1 MRRVVGCFTERLIGT
16 AVVLLLLSALI
27 AAAAPRFL
35 RYADQ
40 PAPADVIVLFVG
52 PGNAERRAKA
62 LALLR
67 AGYAD
72 TLFIPAHRSIV
83 SRAGA
88 GDAERFMI
96 RTTDG
101 ASWLER
107 NRTRRFPTHYEQTH
121 MEILIARDFM
131 AERGLR
137 SALFVS
143 SPYHMRRIHLISG
156 NVFSPD
162 EVAIRF
168 VSPLE
173 DEERHPLAA
182 DGRGIKW
189 VVSEYVKI
197 AWFLAY
203 RALDGALP
211 AGRAS
216 GIKAGNPMAALS
228 GSSPREE

>member
-1 MRRVVGCFTERLIGT
+1 MRRVIGRFTRRLIGT
-16 AVVLLLLSALI
+16 TVGLLLLLALT

-88 GDAERFMI
+88 TDAERFMI

-101 ASWLER
+101 VSWLER
-107 NRTRRFPTHYEQTH
+107 NRTKRFPTHYEQTH

-131 AERGLR
+131 AQRGFR

-143 SPYHMRRIHLISG
+143 SPYHMRRIRTIAASVIPGAETRIRQVPVLDSCDEDTPWFLSPEDFAW
-156 NVFSPD
+156 VFSEYAKLGWFWLYSRTGGVD
-162 EVAIRF
+162 
-168 VSPLE
+168 S
-173 DEERHPLAA
+173 
-182 DGRGIKW
+182 GR
-189 VVSEYVKI
+189 S
-197 AWFLAY
+197 
-203 RALDGALP
+203 
-211 AGRAS
+211 GR
-216 GIKAGNPMAALS
+216 
-228 GSSPREE
+228 

>member
-1 MRRVVGCFTERLIGT
+1 MRRVSGRFTRRLIET
-16 AVVLLLLSALI
+16 IVVLLLLTLT

-35 RYADQ
+35 RYVDQ

-72 TLFIPAHRSIV
+72 TLFVPAHRSIV

-101 ASWLER
+101 VGWLER
-107 NRTRRFPTHYEQTH
+107 NRTTKFPTYYEQTH

-131 AERGLR
+131 AERGFR

-143 SPYHMRRIHLISG
+143 SPYHMRRIRLISG
-156 NVFSPD
+156 NVFNPD

-189 VVSEYVKI
+189 VASEYVKI

-203 RALDGALP
+203 LSLDGVLSV
-211 AGRAS
+211 GRES
-216 GIKAGNPMAALS
+216 GKRAGNPMADLS